1 MSLGLPSAGSIEA
14 HAAMLRA
21 GAAVLIPKEAAC
33 EQLHAAIQP
42 AVQGK

>member
-1 MSLGLPSAGSIEA
+1 
-14 HAAMLRA
+14 MLRA